1 MKIKFDFVSN
11 SSSTSFVYISNEEL
25 SEEAFLEAAG
35 VDGNGPVGDLFL
47 QMHSEISTA
56 IRRDGK
62 QITTKEAADSLA
74 GTHEFT
80 PEVIEKMKDAIENGK
95 NVITSKL
102 DSDGS
107 LAESLL
113 CMAMFEI
120 ESDRFYIN
128 AYNNYW

>member
-1 MKIKFDFVSN
+1 MKIKFDFVTN
-11 SSSTSFVYISNEEL
+11 SSSTSFVYISDEEL

-35 VDGNGPVGDLFL
+35 VDGDGPVGDLFR
-47 QMHSEISTA
+47 QMHSEISNA
-56 IRRDGK
+56 IRHYGK
-62 QITTKEAADSLA
+62 QVMTKDAADSLA
-74 GTHEFT
+74 GSHEFT
-80 PEVIEKMKDAIENGK
+80 PDVIEKMKDAIEQGK

-102 DSDGS
+102 NSDGP

-128 AYNNYW
+128 AFNNYW

>member
-11 SSSTSFVYISNEEL
+11 SSSTSFVYISGEEL

-35 VDGNGPVGDLFL
+35 VAGDGPVGNLFR

-56 IRRDGK
+56 LRQHGK

-74 GTHEFT
+74 GSHEFT
-80 PEVIEKMKDAIENGK
+80 PEVIEKMKDAIEQGK
-95 NVITSKL
+95 NVVTSTL
-102 DSDGS
+102 SSDGP

-113 CMAMFEI
+113 CMAIFEI

>member
-1 MKIKFDFVSN
+1 MKIKIDFVSN
-11 SSSTSFVYISNEEL
+11 SSSTSFVYISDEEL
-25 SEEAFLEAAG
+25 SEEVFLEAAG
-35 VDGNGPVGDLFL
+35 VDGDGPVGGLFR
-47 QMHSEISTA
+47 QMYSEISTA
-56 IRRDGK
+56 IRHYGK
-62 QITTKEAADSLA
+62 QVKTKEAADSLA

-80 PEVIEKMKDAIENGK
+80 PEVVEKINDAIEQGK
-95 NVITSKL
+95 NVVTSTL
-102 DSDGS
+102 SSDGP

>member
-1 MKIKFDFVSN
+1 MKIKIDFVSN
-11 SSSTSFVYISNEEL
+11 SSSTSFVYISDEEL
-25 SEEAFLEAAG
+25 SEEVFLEAAG
-35 VDGNGPVGDLFL
+35 VDRDGPVGDLFR

-56 IRRDGK
+56 IRHYGK
-62 QITTKEAADSLA
+62 QVTTKEAADSLA

-80 PEVIEKMKDAIENGK
+80 PEVIEKMKDAIEQGK
-95 NVITSKL
+95 NVVTSTL
-102 DSDGS
+102 SSDGP

>member
-1 MKIKFDFVSN
+1 MKVKLDFVSN
-11 SSSTSFVYISNEEL
+11 SSSTSFVYISDEEL

-35 VDGNGPVGDLFL
+35 VDGDGPVGELFR
-47 QMHSEISTA
+47 QMHLEIINS
-56 IRRDGK
+56 IRYHGK
-62 QITTKEAADSLA
+62 QVMTKEAADSLA

-80 PEVIEKMKDAIENGK
+80 PEVIEKMKNAIEQGK
-95 NVITSKL
+95 NVVTSKL
-102 DSDGS
+102 KSEAP

-120 ESDRFYIN
+120 ESDDFYIN

>member
-1 MKIKFDFVSN
+1 MKIKFDFISN
-11 SSSTSFVYISNEEL
+11 SSSTSFVYISDEEL
-25 SEEAFLEAAG
+25 SEEVFLEAAG
-35 VDGNGPVGDLFL
+35 VDGDGPVGDLFR
-47 QMHSEISTA
+47 QMHYEISTA
-56 IRRDGK
+56 LRHHGE
-62 QITTKEAADSLA
+62 QVTTKEAADSLA

-80 PEVIEKMKDAIENGK
+80 PEVVEKMKDAIEQGK
-95 NVITSKL
+95 NVVTSTL
-102 DSDGS
+102 SSDGP

>member
-1 MKIKFDFVSN
+1 MRLTQIQTK
-11 SSSTSFVYISNEEL
+11 SF
-25 SEEAFLEAAG
+25 
-35 VDGNGPVGDLFL
+35 
-47 QMHSEISTA
+47 
-56 IRRDGK
+56 
-62 QITTKEAADSLA
+62 SLA

-80 PEVIEKMKDAIENGK
+80 PEVVEKMKNAIEQDK
-95 NVITSKL
+95 KVVTSKL
-102 DSDGS
+102 DSDGP

>member
-1 MKIKFDFVSN
+1 MKIKLDFVSN
-11 SSSTSFVYISNEEL
+11 SSSTSFVYISDGEL
-25 SEEAFLEAAG
+25 SEDAFLEAAG
-35 VDGNGPVGDLFL
+35 VDGDGPVGDLFR

-56 IRRDGK
+56 LRHHGK

-74 GTHEFT
+74 GSYEFT
-80 PEVIEKMKDAIENGK
+80 PEVIEKMKDAIEKGK

-113 CMAMFEI
+113 CVTMFEI

-128 AYNNYW
+128 AYNNIW

>member
-1 MKIKFDFVSN
+1 MKIKIDFVSN
-11 SSSTSFVYISNEEL
+11 SSSTSFVYISDEEL
-25 SEEAFLEAAG
+25 SEEIFLEAAG
-35 VDGNGPVGDLFL
+35 VDSDGPVGDLFR
-47 QMHSEISTA
+47 QMFSEINTA
-56 IRRDGK
+56 IKHYGK
-62 QITTKEAADSLA
+62 QVTTKEAADSLA

-80 PEVIEKMKDAIENGK
+80 PEVVEKMKDAIEQGK
-95 NVITSKL
+95 NVVTSTL
-102 DSDGS
+102 SSDGS

>member
-1 MKIKFDFVSN
+1 MKIKLDFVSN
-11 SSSTSFVYISNEEL
+11 SSSTSFVYISDEEL
-25 SEEAFLEAAG
+25 SEEVFLEAAG
-35 VDGNGPVGDLFL
+35 VDGDGPVGGLFR

-56 IRRDGK
+56 IRHYGK
-62 QITTKEAADSLA
+62 QVTTKEAAVSLA

-80 PEVIEKMKDAIENGK
+80 PEVVEKMKDAIEKGK
-95 NVITSKL
+95 NVVTSKL
-102 DSDGS
+102 SSDGP

>member
-1 MKIKFDFVSN
+1 M
-11 SSSTSFVYISNEEL
+11 
-25 SEEAFLEAAG
+25 
-35 VDGNGPVGDLFL
+35 DGNGPVGDLFR

-56 IRRDGK
+56 LRHHGK

-74 GTHEFT
+74 GSYEFT
-80 PEVIEKMKDAIENGK
+80 PEVIEKMKDAIEKGK

-113 CMAMFEI
+113 CVTMFEI

-128 AYNNYW
+128 AYNNIW